1 MEVEE
6 RGERWPDFQMTDESG
21 CHGDSANEEEIWDAG
36 LADGHE
42 SYTQLHTHTE
52 EIMTMRPA
60 L

>member
-1 MEVEE
+1 MAS
-6 RGERWPDFQMTDESG
+6 RDFQMTDESG

-42 SYTQLHTHTE
+42 SYTQPHTHTHTE
-52 EIMTMRPA
+52 EIMTTRPA